1 MVITT
6 VWWDNPIVFCSTD
19 VLALKSLSDG
29 SYRHR
34 RYTECIQWSE
44 KLMEVAKTS
53 NNSPAEIAAI
63 ALHGKSYFHLY
74 RREQQLLQETST
86 LSPKEYHLQRQS
98 VHIKMKKAISAL
110 SAVEDATQSSHDHD
124 GEVSRFLDITMV
136 DCACLMNG
144 LKEVGRCLLCQKKA
158 KLLKSH
164 LCPESIL
171 RAFASGLG
179 KTKNQRVFNLSF
191 FQEGDKKSP
200 HMISKW
206 LFCEKC
212 EHILNKDGEV
222 HFLPM
227 FFNKIYNTSNPS
239 QPMEEMHIRYDEW
252 LYRFAVGILFRGLV
266 NEAINSFM
274 NSEEIY
280 SIFAMCRKLLLN
292 QGSLQTV
299 HRPVVHLLVSP
310 VKPETNA
317 GFIGHVHNAAFLF
330 ALTSRDLKTGLKEI
344 PRVAH
349 FFLARIGILNFL
361 LLFECADKT
370 IMPQESILHAGQSSF
385 RVPPDHERTTPQG
398 IVQILE
404 DLAVTTQKN
413 FLETTTTLAKG
424 MSLNQTEAPQDSE
437 KQTFHILPG
446 VEDDAYRLEGF
457 IPTNV
462 SLDNPQELNLL
473 PKGMVVN
480 HSKQTV
486 AVSKDDTILLHG
498 TFQVEIEG
506 QGEYEVTLFLARS
519 LSSDHSVDYPYVI
532 FDYHKP
538 GLTIQLGVIISQ
550 DTLMPIRLL
559 CDKDPK
565 VYLPSIAKQL
575 RVAEHVRRMVPA
587 LLKIK
592 GLKTYAT
599 ILHHSLIS
607 W

>member
-1 MVITT
+1 ME
-6 VWWDNPIVFCSTD
+6 
-19 VLALKSLSDG
+19 AAKKSS
-29 SYRHR
+29 
-34 RYTECIQWSE
+34 
-44 KLMEVAKTS
+44 
-53 NNSPAEIAAI
+53 NSPAEIAAL
-63 ALHGKSYFHLY
+63 ALHGKSNFHLY
-74 RREQQLLQETST
+74 RREQQLLQQTST
-86 LSPKEYHLQRQS
+86 LSPKEYHLQRQN

-110 SAVEDATQSSHDHD
+110 SAVEDATHSSHD

-144 LKEVGRCLLCQKKA
+144 LKEVARCLLCQKKA
-158 KLLKSH
+158 KLLRSH

-191 FQEGDKKSP
+191 FQEREIKSP

-212 EHILNKDGEV
+212 EHIFNKDGEV
-222 HFLPM
+222 HFIPM
-227 FFNKIYNTSNPS
+227 FFNKIYDTSNPT
-239 QPMEEMHIRYDEW
+239 QPMEEIHISYDQW

-280 SIFAMCRKLLLN
+280 STFAMCRKLLLN
-292 QGSLQTV
+292 QGSLENV
-299 HRPVVHLLVSP
+299 NKPVVHLLISP
-310 VKPETNA
+310 VKPETSA

-330 ALTSRDLKTGLKEI
+330 ALTNRNLKTGFEEI

-370 IMPQESILHAGQSSF
+370 IMPQDSVIHAGQSSF
-385 RVPPDHERTTPQG
+385 RVLPDHERTTPQG
-398 IVQILE
+398 IVQLLE

-424 MSLNQTEAPQDSE
+424 MSLNQTEAPQDRE
-437 KQTFHILPG
+437 KETFHILPG

-457 IPTNV
+457 IPTNI

-473 PKGMVVN
+473 PKGVVVD
-480 HSKQTV
+480 HSKQSV
-486 AVSKDDTILLHG
+486 VVSKDDIILLHG

-506 QGEYEVTLFLARS
+506 QGEYEVTLFLVRT

-550 DTLMPIRLL
+550 DTLMPIRFL
-559 CDKDPK
+559 CDENPK

-575 RVAEHVRRMVPA
+575 RVAEHVRRMVPS